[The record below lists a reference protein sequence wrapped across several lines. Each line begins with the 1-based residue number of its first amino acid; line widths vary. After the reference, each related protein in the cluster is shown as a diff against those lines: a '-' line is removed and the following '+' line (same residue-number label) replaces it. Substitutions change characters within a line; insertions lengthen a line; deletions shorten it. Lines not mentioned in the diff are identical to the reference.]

1 MLKKLS
7 SVLVLAL
14 ALGGQHFIVSSA
26 FAQDSTAP
34 AADSTPATDS
44 APADAAAPADATTDA
59 VPAPDASSAEVSSAS
74 NAIDAAANRTKAESK
89 FGFKKMVEEG
99 DVVSHTVLGLMLIMS
114 AATWYVGAVK
124 LLVQAKILSQGKD
137 ARRVWESKTLQEGVN
152 NLKADSAFRA
162 IAEDGLKALKHH
174 DGKLTDK
181 IDLES
186 WVSMSIQRSVASITN
201 DLQAGMAILATV
213 ASSSPF
219 VGLLGTVWGIINALI
234 VIAESG
240 QPSID
245 KVAGPV
251 GEALIMTA
259 IGLGVA
265 VPAVFMY
272 NWLVRRNKI
281 VTEALNAFAADVHA
295 YLVVGVHGGDK

>member
-7 SVLVLAL
+7 SVLILAL
-14 ALGGQHFIVSSA
+14 ALGGQHFLVSSA
-26 FAQDSTAP
+26 FAQDATAPATEAAP
-34 AADSTPATDS
+34 AADAAPAS
-44 APADAAAPADATTDA
+44 EAPAADAAPATEAPASDA
-59 VPAPDASSAEVSSAS
+59 AS
-74 NAIDAAANRTKAESK
+74 AIDAANEGTMAKEQAHGLEKAWADGDAVTRSVLVL
-89 FGFKKMVEEG
+89 MV
-99 DVVSHTVLGLMLIMS
+99 IMS
-114 AATWYVGAVK
+114 AATWYIGAVK
-124 LLVQAKILSQGKD
+124 LMVQSKLFKQAVE
-137 ARRVWESKTLQEGVN
+137 ARKVWDSKSLQDGVN

-186 WVSMSIQRSVASITN
+186 WVSISVSRSASNVTN
-201 DLQAGMAILATV
+201 DLQTGMAVLATV
-213 ASSSPF
+213 ASTSPF
-219 VGLLGTVWGIINALI
+219 VGLFGTVWGIYHALI
-234 VIAESG
+234 AIAVSG

-251 GEALIMTA
+251 GEALIATA

-265 VPAVFMY
+265 VPAVFLY
-272 NWLVRRNKI
+272 NWLVRRNK
-281 VTEALNAFAADVHA
+281 VASESLNAFAADVHA

>member
-7 SVLVLAL
+7 SVFVLAL
-14 ALGGQHFIVSSA
+14 ALGGQVFTTSA
-26 FAQDSTAP
+26 FAQDQAAPAAEAAAAPAEAAAP
-34 AADSTPATDS
+34 AADAGASAVDS
-44 APADAAAPADATTDA
+44 ANAQTADTG
-59 VPAPDASSAEVSSAS
+59 E
-74 NAIDAAANRTKAESK
+74 K
-89 FGFKKMVEEG
+89 FGFKAMLTQG
-99 DVVSHTVLGLMLIMS
+99 DAVSHGVLALMIIMS
-114 AATWYVGAVK
+114 AATWYVAAVK
-124 LLVQAKILSQGKD
+124 LIVQSKLLGQAKE
-137 ARRVWESKTLQEGVN
+137 ARRVWDAKTLQDGVN

-186 WVSMSIQRSVASITN
+186 WVSLSVQRSAASVTN
-201 DLQAGMAILATV
+201 DLQTGMAVLATV

-219 VGLLGTVWGIINALI
+219 VGLFGTVWGIIHALLT
-234 VIAESG
+234 IAQTG

-265 VPAVFMY
+265 VPAVFLY

-281 VTEALNAFAADVHA
+281 VTDALGAFSADVHA

>member
-14 ALGGQHFIVSSA
+14 ALGGQQFLVSSA
-26 FAQDSTAP
+26 VAQDATAP
-34 AADSTPATDS
+34 AAAVE
-44 APADAAAPADATTDA
+44 APAPAVEASAETSAAAADTAA
-59 VPAPDASSAEVSSAS
+59 
-74 NAIDAAANRTKAESK
+74 NAIDDADASTAAAENPYGLGTLWKT
-89 FGFKKMVEEG
+89 G
-99 DVVSHTVLGLMLIMS
+99 DAVAKTVLILLVIMS
-114 AATWYVGAVK
+114 AATWYITAIKVVSQSK
-124 LLVQAKILSQGKD
+124 LYKQAKE
-137 ARRVWESKTLQEGVN
+137 ARRVWESKSLQEGVS
-152 NLKADSAFRA
+152 NLSADSAFRA
-162 IAEDGLKALKHH
+162 IAEDGIRAVKHH

-186 WVSMSIQRSVASITN
+186 WVSMSIQRSVGNVTN
-201 DLQAGMAILATV
+201 DLQTGMAVLATV

-219 VGLLGTVWGIINALI
+219 VGLFGTVWGIYHALI
-234 VIAESG
+234 AIAAAG

-259 IGLGVA
+259 IGLAVA
-265 VPAVFMY
+265 VPAVFFY
-272 NWLVRRNKI
+272 NWLIRRNK
-281 VTEALNAFAADVHA
+281 VASESLNHFAADVHA

>member
-7 SVLVLAL
+7 SVLILAL
-14 ALGGQHFIVSSA
+14 ALGGQHFVVSSA
-26 FAQDSTAP
+26 FAQDTAAPAADSSAAPAADAAPAAATAP
-34 AADSTPATDS
+34 AADA
-44 APADAAAPADATTDA
+44 
-59 VPAPDASSAEVSSAS
+59 SAS
-74 NAIDAAANRTKAESK
+74 AIDAANDSTIQKETPYGMGK
-89 FGFKKMVEEG
+89 LWNEG
-99 DVVSHTVLGLMLIMS
+99 DAVTKTVLVLMIIMS
-114 AATWYVGAVK
+114 ASTWYIAAIK
-124 LLVQAKILSQGKD
+124 LMVQSKLFGQATD
-137 ARRVWESKTLQEGVN
+137 ARKVWDAKTLQDGVN

-162 IAEDGLKALKHH
+162 VAEDGLKALKHH

-186 WVSMSIQRSVASITN
+186 WVSMSVQRGVAGITN
-201 DLQAGMAILATV
+201 DLQTGMAVLATV
-213 ASSSPF
+213 ASTSPF
-219 VGLLGTVWGIINALI
+219 VGLFGTVWGIYHALI
-234 VIAESG
+234 AIAQSG

-265 VPAVFMY
+265 VPAVFLY
-272 NWLVRRNKI
+272 NWLVRRNK
-281 VTEALNAFAADVHA
+281 VASEYLNAFAADVHA

>member
-14 ALGGQHFIVSSA
+14 ALGGQNFIVSSA
-26 FAQDSTAP
+26 FAQDTTAP
-34 AADSTPATDS
+34 AAES
-44 APADAAAPADATTDA
+44 APAADAAAA
-59 VPAPDASSAEVSSAS
+59 PAPDASSSEASSAA
-74 NAIDAAANRTKAESK
+74 NAIDAANASTKTESK

-124 LLVQAKILSQGKD
+124 LLVQSKILSQGKE
-137 ARRVWESKTLQEGVN
+137 ARKVWDSKTLQEGVN

-162 IAEDGLKALKHH
+162 IAEDGLRALKHH

-186 WVSMSIQRSVASITN
+186 WVSMSIQRSVSSITN

>member
-14 ALGGQHFIVSSA
+14 ALGGQHFVVSSA
-26 FAQDSTAP
+26 FAQDATAP
-34 AADSTPATDS
+34 A
-44 APADAAAPADATTDA
+44 ADAAAPA
-59 VPAPDASSAEVSSAS
+59 PAA
-74 NAIDAAANRTKAESK
+74 DAAAPAAESSSAAATNALDAANDSTKAAEAK
-89 FGFKKMVEEG
+89 FGFKKMVEQG
-99 DVVSHTVLGLMLIMS
+99 DVVSHFVLFLMIAMS
-114 AATWYVGAVK
+114 AATWYVGVVK
-124 LLVQAKILSQGKD
+124 LLVQSKLLGQGRE
-137 ARRVWESKTLQEGVN
+137 ARKVWDSKTLQDGVGS
-152 NLKADSAFRA
+152 LKTDSAFRA

-186 WVSMSIQRSVASITN
+186 WVSMSIQRSVGSVNN

-219 VGLLGTVWGIINALI
+219 VGLLGTVWGIIHALI
-234 VIAESG
+234 TIAESG

-251 GEALIMTA
+251 GEALIMTF

-272 NWLVRRNKI
+272 NWLVRRNK
-281 VTEALNAFAADVHA
+281 VVSEALNSFAADVHA

>member
-14 ALGGQHFIVSSA
+14 ALGGQQFVVSSA
-26 FAQDSTAP
+26 FAQDNSAP
-34 AADSTPATDS
+34 AAEAAAPA
-44 APADAAAPADATTDA
+44 ADAAAPAA
-59 VPAPDASSAEVSSAS
+59 
-74 NAIDAAANRTKAESK
+74 DAAAASSQGAASAIDSANESTAGAETPYGMGK
-89 FGFKKMVEEG
+89 LWKEG
-99 DVVSHTVLGLMLIMS
+99 DAVTKTVLVLMILMS
-114 AATWYVGAVK
+114 ASTWYIAAIK
-124 LLVQAKILSQGKD
+124 LMVQSKLFSQANE
-137 ARRVWESKTLQEGVN
+137 ARKVWDSKSLQDGVN
-152 NLKADSAFRA
+152 NLKSDSAFRA

-186 WVSMSIQRSVASITN
+186 WVSMSVQRSVANVTN
-201 DLQAGMAILATV
+201 DLQGGMAVLATV

-219 VGLLGTVWGIINALI
+219 VGLFGTVWGIYHALI
-234 VIAESG
+234 AIAQSG

-265 VPAVFMY
+265 VPAVFLY
-272 NWLVRRNKI
+272 NWLVRRNK
-281 VTEALNAFAADVHA
+281 VAGESLNAFAADVHA

>member
-7 SVLVLAL
+7 SVFVLAL
-14 ALGGQHFIVSSA
+14 VLGGQVFSTSA
-26 FAQDSTAP
+26 FAQDQAAP
-34 AADSTPATDS
+34 AAETAAPA
-44 APADAAAPADATTDA
+44 ADAAAPAPAADAGESA
-59 VPAPDASSAEVSSAS
+59 VDSA
-74 NAIDAAANRTKAESK
+74 NAATADTGEK
-89 FGFKKMVEEG
+89 FGFKAMLAAG
-99 DVVSHTVLGLMLIMS
+99 DAVSKGVLALMIIMS
-114 AATWYVGAVK
+114 AATWYVAAVK
-124 LLVQAKILSQGKD
+124 LIVQSKLLSQAKD
-137 ARRVWESKTLQEGVN
+137 ARRVWDAKTLQDGVN

-186 WVSMSIQRSVASITN
+186 WVSLSVQRSAAAVSN
-201 DLQAGMAILATV
+201 DLQGGMAVLATV

-219 VGLLGTVWGIINALI
+219 VGLFGTVWGIIHALLT
-234 VIAESG
+234 IAQTG

-265 VPAVFMY
+265 VPAVFLY

-281 VTEALNAFAADVHA
+281 VTDALNAFSADVHA
-295 YLVVGVHGGDK
+295 YLIVGVHGGDK

>member
-14 ALGGQHFIVSSA
+14 ALSGQHFLVSSA
-26 FAQDSTAP
+26 FAQDTTAP
-34 AADSTPATDS
+34 VTTESAAPVAESAASEAADTAANAIND
-44 APADAAAPADATTDA
+44 ADASTKQEENPYGLGALWAKGDA
-59 VPAPDASSAEVSSAS
+59 VA
-74 NAIDAAANRTKAESK
+74 K
-89 FGFKKMVEEG
+89 
-99 DVVSHTVLGLMLIMS
+99 VVLILLVIMS
-114 AATWYVGAVK
+114 AATWYITAIKVVS
-124 LLVQAKILSQGKD
+124 QAKLFNQAKE
-137 ARRVWESKTLQEGVN
+137 ARRVWDSKSLQEGVN
-152 NLKADSAFRA
+152 SLNSDSAFRA
-162 IAEDGLKALKHH
+162 IAEDGIRAVKHH

-186 WVSMSIQRSVASITN
+186 WVSMSIQRSVGNVTN
-201 DLQAGMAILATV
+201 DLQTGMAVLATV

-219 VGLLGTVWGIINALI
+219 VGLFGTVWGIYHALI
-234 VIAESG
+234 AIAASG

-259 IGLGVA
+259 IGLAVA
-265 VPAVFMY
+265 VPAVFFY
-272 NWLVRRNKI
+272 NWLIRRNK
-281 VTEALNAFAADVHA
+281 VATESLNHFASDVHA

>member
-14 ALGGQHFIVSSA
+14 ALSGQHFLVSSA
-26 FAQDSTAP
+26 FAQDTTAP
-34 AADSTPATDS
+34 VTTESAAPVAESAASEAADTAANAIND
-44 APADAAAPADATTDA
+44 ADA
-59 VPAPDASSAEVSSAS
+59 S
-74 NAIDAAANRTKAESK
+74 TKQ
-89 FGFKKMVEEG
+89 EENPYGLGALWSQG
-99 DVVSHTVLGLMLIMS
+99 DVVAKVVLVLLVIMS
-114 AATWYVGAVK
+114 AATWYITAIKVVSQSK
-124 LLVQAKILSQGKD
+124 LFNQAKE
-137 ARRVWESKTLQEGVN
+137 ARRVWDSKSLQEGVN
-152 NLKADSAFRA
+152 SLNSDSAFRA
-162 IAEDGLKALKHH
+162 IAEDGIRAVKHH

-186 WVSMSIQRSVASITN
+186 WVSMSIQRSVGNVTN
-201 DLQAGMAILATV
+201 DLQTGMAVLATV

-219 VGLLGTVWGIINALI
+219 VGLFGTVWGIYHALI
-234 VIAESG
+234 AIAASG

-259 IGLGVA
+259 IGLAVA
-265 VPAVFMY
+265 VPAVFFY
-272 NWLVRRNKI
+272 NWLIRRNK
-281 VTEALNAFAADVHA
+281 VATESLNHFASDVHA